1 MRHIVIIRFSAISDV
16 AVAAPLVRA
25 YATANPEISF
35 TMVSDSFLRP
45 LFENIPNLNFL
56 PEDFDEENYSIHASI
71 KIAHDIL
78 SLKPTDVVDLQHSK
92 LTKIIRNCLTLKG
105 IPVSAVRHEEFE
117 RKKLQSHKAEMSP
130 VISLY
135 EDALAEAGL
144 INLHLS
150 RKTPEKK
157 VFGKY
162 MFRRIGIA
170 PFAKYPG
177 KSWPIKYMEEVVAA
191 LGDDPNSKVYLFGN
205 KTKEAAILQ
214 GWQDKYEGCESIAGK
229 YTLSEELELMRSL
242 DLMVTMD
249 SANMHF
255 ASFVNTPVISIW
267 GATDAKAGFYGWGQ
281 DPENAV
287 CSEIACRP
295 CSLYGDAKCERLDY
309 ACLARV
315 TPAMVLEKINAFF
328 NTNSEK

>member
-1 MRHIVIIRFSAISDV
+1 MRHIVILRFSAISDI
-16 AVAAPLVRA
+16 AIAAPMVRA
-25 YATANPEISF
+25 YASANSDINF
-35 TMVSDSFLRP
+35 TMVSDPFLKP
-45 LFENIPNLNFL
+45 LFSDIPNLDFHA
-56 PEDFDEENYSIHASI
+56 EDFNETNYSINASI
-71 KIAHDIL
+71 RIAREII
-78 SLKPTDVVDLQHSK
+78 SMGPTEVVDLQHSK
-92 LTKIIRNCLTLKG
+92 LTSIIKKCLILRG
-105 IPVSAVRHEEFE
+105 INVTSVRKETFD
-117 RKKLQSHKAEMSP
+117 RKSLLSHKKPMTP
-130 VISLY
+130 VIALY
-135 EDALAEAGL
+135 EEALTEAGL

-150 RKTPEKK
+150 KKDQPKK

-177 KSWPIKYMEEVVAA
+177 KSWPAKYMEEVVAK

-214 GWQDKYEGCESIAGK
+214 GWQDKYAGCESIAGK
-229 YTLSEELELMRSL
+229 YTLAEELELMRSL

-267 GATDAKAGFYGWGQ
+267 GATDPKAGFYGWGQ
-281 DPENAV
+281 DAGNAV
-287 CSEIACRP
+287 SSHCECSP
-295 CSLYGDAKCERLDY
+295 CSLYGDAKCERFDY

-315 TPAMVLEKINAFF
+315 TPAMVLEKIDAFF
-328 NTNSEK
+328 NSNSEQ

>member
-25 YATANPEISF
+25 YASNNPEITF
-35 TMVSDSFLRP
+35 TMVSDPFLRP

-56 PEDFDEENYSIHASI
+56 PESFNSENYSIHSSI
-71 KIAHDIL
+71 KIVKEIL
-78 SLKPTDVVDLQHSK
+78 ALHPTDVVDLQHSK
-92 LTKIIRNCLTLKG
+92 LTNLIKNCLVLKG
-105 IPVSAVRHEEFE
+105 IPVTVVKKAVFD
-117 RKKLQSHKAEMSP
+117 RKKIISSETGMPS

-135 EDALAEAGL
+135 EEALSEAGL

-150 RKTPEKK
+150 KKTPEKK

-162 MFRRIGIA
+162 KFRRIGIA

-177 KSWPIKYMEEVVAA
+177 KSWPVKYMEEVVAA
-191 LGDDPNSKVYLFGN
+191 LGEDPNSKVYLFGD
-205 KTKEAAILQ
+205 KKKEASILQ
-214 GWQDKYEGCESIAGK
+214 GWQEKYTGCESIAGK
-229 YTLSEELELMRSL
+229 YTLAEELELIRSL
-242 DLMVTMD
+242 DLMITMD

-267 GATDAKAGFYGWGQ
+267 GATDPQAGYYGWGQ
-281 DPENAV
+281 DPDNAV
-287 CSEIACRP
+287 SAKIDCRP
-295 CSLYGDAKCERLDY
+295 CSLYGDTPCERYDY

-315 TPAMVLEKINAFF
+315 TPAMVLEKINTFF
-328 NTNSEK
+328 NSNSEK